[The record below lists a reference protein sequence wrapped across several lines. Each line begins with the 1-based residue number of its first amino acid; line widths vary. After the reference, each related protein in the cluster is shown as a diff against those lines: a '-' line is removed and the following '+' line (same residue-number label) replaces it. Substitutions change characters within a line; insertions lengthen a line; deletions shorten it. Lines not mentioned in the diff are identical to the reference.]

1 MGIRI
6 KPQEIEVPRDD
17 PFKNDL
23 LERKQLVEILTQ
35 LVDSFEGPCVLAINA
50 SWGTGKTTFL
60 RIWAQYLRKNKFPV
74 VEFNAWENDFVEE
87 PFIALSSELTEKLDE
102 YTDKQFTEEKI
113 TAIKN
118 RVKEVSQFFLPV
130 LVQLLIRN
138 ILGPGSLVAK
148 EISQTLASYTE
159 NRIVEYQKTQE
170 SIKKFRCTLQ
180 GMADTL
186 RKSKKHP
193 LVVFIDE
200 LDRCRPSY
208 AVELL
213 EIAKHLFTVDNI
225 VFVLAVNRTELVH
238 SVRSLYG
245 NDFDAEGYLHRFFDV
260 DIQLPDPKRHAFIKA
275 MLNSIQIDDY
285 LNRTADNQAQMD
297 DKDIRI
303 LLLGFFGTHD
313 LSLRTIAQA
322 IHRLG
327 LVFTSLRSDPRS
339 FLITAVVIL
348 ILRTANTNLYYR
360 FIRGEVSDLEVVDE
374 VLSLP
379 GIKSIQFE
387 REGHIFEAIIILAA
401 QEETLFSLN
410 PLDPMTS
417 PLLQRYRKLVDVQ
430 NTETT
435 SLNQNQKHAKNVI
448 ELVENLRRQIYSGW
462 SLGFKSSVE
471 RLELLSD
478 ELINKETGRA
488 LNRS

>member
-6 KPQEIEVPRDD
+6 KPREIEVPRDD

-35 LVDSFEGPCVLAINA
+35 LVGSFEGPCVLAINA

-74 VEFNAWENDFVEE
+74 VEFNAWENDFAED
-87 PFIALSSELTEKLDE
+87 PLIALSSELTNKLDE

-113 TAIKN
+113 IAIKN
-118 RVKEVSQFFLPV
+118 KVKEVSQFLLPV
-130 LVQLLIRN
+130 LVRLLTGN
-138 ILGPGSLVAK
+138 ILGPGSLAAK
-148 EISQTLASYTE
+148 EISQALASYTE
-159 NRIVEYQKTQE
+159 DRLAEYQKTQE
-170 SIKKFRCTLQ
+170 SIKKFRCALQ
-180 GMADTL
+180 DMADTL
-186 RKSKKHP
+186 RKSKEHP
-193 LVVFIDE
+193 LIVFIDE

-225 VFVLAVNRTELVH
+225 VFVLAVNRAELAH
-238 SVRSLYG
+238 SIRSLYG

-260 DIQLPDPKRHAFIKA
+260 DIQLPDPKRRAFIKT

-285 LNRTADNQAQMD
+285 LKRTTD
-297 DKDIRI
+297 DEARRDDESIRT
-303 LLLGFFGTHD
+303 LLSVFFSTHD
-313 LSLRTIAQA
+313 LDLRTIGQA

-327 LVFTSLRSDPRS
+327 VVLASLRSGQKS
-339 FLITAVVIL
+339 FLVTAVVAL
-348 ILRTANTNLYYR
+348 ILRTVNSNLYYR
-360 FIRGEVSDLEVVDE
+360 FIRGEASDLKVVDE
-374 VLSLP
+374 VFNLP
-379 GIKSIQFE
+379 GIKSLQFE
-387 REGHIFEAIIILAA
+387 WEGTVFEAIIILAA

-410 PLDPMTS
+410 PSDPMDS
-417 PLLQRYRKLVDVQ
+417 PLLQRYRKLADVQ

-435 SLNQNQKHAKNVI
+435 SLDQNQKHAKNVI
-448 ELVENLRRQIYSGW
+448 ELVENRRSQIYRGR
-462 SLGFKSSVE
+462 SLGFKSSVQ

-478 ELINKETGRA
+478 ELIDK
-488 LNRS
+488 